1 MEDFEVDV
9 EVKQTYRISVKAKT
23 IEEAK
28 ELARINALN
37 GLNVKNK
44 SKKSIGLCYAF
55 SNKEE

>member
-1 MEDFEVDV
+1 MNEFDVDV

-28 ELARINALN
+28 ELARVNALN
-37 GLNVKNK
+37 GLNVKSK

-55 SNKEE
+55 SNMEV